1 MPMTAE
7 EILKLAEPWTA
18 PISDSAP
25 SGVSAKEDERYLSVT
40 TEIAKLDSPTTE
52 KIEWKKVWSAVI
64 SQGGELLQE
73 KSKDILV
80 ASQVAYAFFRQDG
93 LKGLLTGVALLTA
106 LIENFWPTL
115 YPELKRLKGRA
126 AAVQWFLDKSDI
138 QLKAYKPVPG
148 DRDTLDSLVV
158 VLKRFNAS
166 ARDKYGDAT
175 PSIGKLR
182 EMIER
187 LVFDAGPSQA
197 ELDAAKAEEDAKQKA
212 AADERARADAAK
224 AQAAAQAATTAAQA
238 PAQPA
243 APAAPPPVAPPVAP
257 PPVAPPPVA
266 QPAAPPPPVY
276 TGPPPTV
283 AAPTATA
290 GPPPADV
297 SQVTGWL
304 GTIGATISQAGGS
317 VRRAAD
323 ATPLAYRMLRVGLYT
338 HIVDPPPADA
348 SGKTKIPPL
357 NPSAR
362 KQIETIANNQKW
374 SPLIEETES
383 ALNNARFCLDL
394 HRFTAQAL
402 AGLGASHAKAR
413 DEVVGELATLLKRLP
428 QLPTMQFSDGTPF
441 ADEQTRAWI
450 SNEVLAGGGGGAS
463 AAPAAAPS
471 GGGPAPVIVVQQ
483 GGGGAGEETAV
494 VNEAKRLAAAGK
506 GPDAIAMLQ
515 AKAASAPSE
524 AARFRYRLGVGQVA
538 LAINQVAVA
547 KGVFEGL
554 ERDVKDHDL
563 EAWEPS
569 LAAASAEGLVLCYRA
584 LAKGGK
590 PIPPEAGVLYDR
602 VCRLDPATALRIG
615 A

>member
-1 MPMTAE
+1 MTAE

-297 SQVTGWL
+297 SQVN
-304 GTIGATISQAGGS
+304 SVEAGLAFD
-317 VRRAAD
+317 AAVSRVARD
-323 ATPLAYRMLRVGLYT
+323 THGPLAQEFVRTLQEMQIGVSRGEAMRAMAERTTMKDLKSFCLAMVQADSFGIPIARVLRVQAQEMRVKRRQRAEEKAQKLP
-338 HIVDPPPADA
+338 V
-348 SGKTKIPPL
+348 KIL
-357 NPSAR
+357 F
-362 KQIETIANNQKW
+362 
-374 SPLIEETES
+374 PLIFFI
-383 ALNNARFCLDL
+383 LPCL
-394 HRFTAQAL
+394 FIVI
-402 AGLGASHAKAR
+402 LGPA
-413 DEVVGELATLLKRLP
+413 
-428 QLPTMQFSDGTPF
+428 
-441 ADEQTRAWI
+441 
-450 SNEVLAGGGGGAS
+450 VLAWLDFAS
-463 AAPAAAPS
+463 R
-471 GGGPAPVIVVQQ
+471 Q
-483 GGGGAGEETAV
+483 
-494 VNEAKRLAAAGK
+494 
-506 GPDAIAMLQ
+506 
-515 AKAASAPSE
+515 
-524 AARFRYRLGVGQVA
+524 
-538 LAINQVAVA
+538 
-547 KGVFEGL
+547 
-554 ERDVKDHDL
+554 
-563 EAWEPS
+563 
-569 LAAASAEGLVLCYRA
+569 
-584 LAKGGK
+584 
-590 PIPPEAGVLYDR
+590 
-602 VCRLDPATALRIG
+602 
-615 A
+615 

>member
-18 PISDSAP
+18 PISDAAP
-25 SGVSAKEDERYLSVT
+25 SGASAKEDERYLSVT
-40 TEIAKLDSPTTE
+40 TEIAKLDSPSTE
-52 KIEWKKVWSAVI
+52 KTEWKKVWSTVI

-73 KSKDILV
+73 KSKDILI
-80 ASQVAYAFFRQDG
+80 ASQVAYAFYRQDN
-93 LKGLLTGVALLTA
+93 LKGLLKGVALLTV

-115 YPELKRLKGRA
+115 FPELKRLKGRA
-126 AAVQWFLDKSDI
+126 AAVQWFLDKTDI
-138 QLKAYKPVPG
+138 QLKQYAPAPG

-158 VLKRFNAS
+158 ALKRLNAS
-166 ARDKYGDAT
+166 AREKYGDST

-187 LVFDAGPSQA
+187 LMFDAGPSQE
-197 ELDAAKAEEDAKQKA
+197 ELDAQKAEVEAKAKAE
-212 AADERARADAAK
+212 ADERARNEAAAKAKADAA
-224 AQAAAQAATTAAQA
+224 AAAAQQAAAAAAQQAAA
-238 PAQPA
+238 
-243 APAAPPPVAPPVAP
+243 
-257 PPVAPPPVA
+257 APPPVA
-266 QPAAPPPPVY
+266 QPAAPPPVAQPAAPPPAAY
-276 TGPPPTV
+276 AGPAPTV
-283 AAPTATA
+283 AAPTATTA
-290 GPPPADV
+290 PPPADV
-297 SQVTGWL
+297 SQVAGWL
-304 GTIGATISQAGGS
+304 GGIGTTIAQTGAT

-323 ATPLAYRMLRVGLYT
+323 ATPLAYRMLRIGLYM
-338 HIVDPPPADA
+338 HLVDAPPADGA
-348 SGKTKIPPL
+348 GKTKIPP
-357 NPSAR
+357 PAPAVR
-362 KQIETIANNQKW
+362 KQIETIATNQKW
-374 SPLIEETES
+374 APLIEECES
-383 ALNNARFCLDL
+383 ALGASRFCLDF

-402 AGLGASHAKAR
+402 AGLGDSHAKAR
-413 DEVVGELATLLKRLP
+413 VEVVNEVASLLKRLP
-428 QLPTMQFSDGTPF
+428 QLTSMQFSDGTPF
-441 ADEQTRAWI
+441 ADEKTREWI
-450 SNEVLAGGGGGAS
+450 SNEVLAGGGGGGGAS
-463 AAPAAAPS
+463 MSSSVPS

-494 VNEAKRLAAAGK
+494 VNEAKKLAAAGK
-506 GPDAIAMLQ
+506 GADAIVMLQ
-515 AKAASAPSE
+515 SKAATAPSD

-538 LAINQVAVA
+538 LAINQVALA

-554 ERDVKDHDL
+554 EREVASHNL

>member
-212 AADERARADAAK
+212 AADERARADAA
-224 AQAAAQAATTAAQA
+224 ARPQAAAQAATSGRAGARAARSA
-238 PAQPA
+238 RSASARRSARGA
-243 APAAPPPVAPPVAP
+243 AACRAW
-257 PPVAPPPVA
+257 PPVA

-283 AAPTATA
+283 AAPTAVA

-383 ALNNARFCLDL
+383 ALNASRFWLDL
-394 HRFTAQAL
+394 HRFSATAL
-402 AGLGASHAKAR
+402 AGLGEPYAKAR
-413 DEVVGELATLLKRLP
+413 AEVIGGLAVVLKRMPAL
-428 QLPTMQFSDGTPF
+428 LELQFADGSPF

-450 SNEVLAGGGGGAS
+450 NDRGARGRWRRR
-463 AAPAAAPS
+463 PRRLRAAA
-471 GGGPAPVIVVQQ
+471 A
-483 GGGGAGEETAV
+483 AV
-494 VNEAKRLAAAGK
+494 
-506 GPDAIAMLQ
+506 
-515 AKAASAPSE
+515 
-524 AARFRYRLGVGQVA
+524 
-538 LAINQVAVA
+538 
-547 KGVFEGL
+547 
-554 ERDVKDHDL
+554 
-563 EAWEPS
+563 
-569 LAAASAEGLVLCYRA
+569 
-584 LAKGGK
+584 
-590 PIPPEAGVLYDR
+590 
-602 VCRLDPATALRIG
+602 LRR
-615 A
+615 